1 MCARL
6 ASDEDGHGLIGAARL
21 HLEVGA
27 SVFLADVALENVR
40 GVSVESDVAAR
51 RLAAPRG
58 LLGAL
63 VLERGG
69 GEGGQTHH
77 HQFVRDE
84 AAEVERHVELAVVG
98 VLQLRGKIAV
108 FLRQRKER
116 QGKERDTEAHG
127 TVSNRLRTDSAAT
140 KRCGEGEKGRR
151 EKEGGSVRMKRR
163 GRDES
168 RGRISLGAVR
178 ETRHDVDYSKAWRM
192 QERRKEAAARGVQ
205 RGWKDACKTDLFVR
219 GAV

>member
-1 MCARL
+1 MPACVSVCARCV
-6 ASDEDGHGLIGAARL
+6 SDEDGHGLIGAARL

-27 SVFLADVALENVR
+27 SALFAHVALEDIS
-40 GVSVESDVAAR
+40 GACVESDVAAR

-116 QGKERDTEAHG
+116 QGKERDTRG
-127 TVSNRLRTDSAAT
+127 TRDGQQQTSHRFGRDRAMWGGRERET
-140 KRCGEGEKGRR
+140 GEGGRKRKDEEKR
-151 EKEGGSVRMKRR
+151 ER
-163 GRDES
+163 
-168 RGRISLGAVR
+168 
-178 ETRHDVDYSKAWRM
+178 
-192 QERRKEAAARGVQ
+192 
-205 RGWKDACKTDLFVR
+205 
-219 GAV
+219 